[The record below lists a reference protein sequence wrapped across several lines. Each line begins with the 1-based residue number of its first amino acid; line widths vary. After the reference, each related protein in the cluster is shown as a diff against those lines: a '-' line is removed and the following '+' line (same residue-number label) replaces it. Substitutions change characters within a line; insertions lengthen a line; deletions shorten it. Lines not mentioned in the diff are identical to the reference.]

1 MSNWTFIT
9 NHAQVLL
16 SIAADR
22 ERTVS
27 EIAREAQIT
36 ERSAFRILAD
46 LQRAGYIRRRKTG
59 RRNRYELNY
68 RMILEDPAIDG
79 RSIRDLI
86 SLVDRPLDQVSDAP
100 PRTSA
105 TAARPRRRSGRP

>member
-16 SIAADR
+16 SIAEDR
-22 ERTVS
+22 DRTVS

-79 RSIRDLI
+79 RSITDLI
-86 SLVDRPLDQVSDAP
+86 SLVHRPLDQVSDALLE
-100 PRTSA
+100 RVR
-105 TAARPRRRSGRP
+105 TAALPQQRSGRN